1 MALSQF
7 FCAYYL
13 DRFATLN
20 SVINSGLFWLVVGT
34 ISCASF
40 GYWINDYYDQE
51 RDIQNKKRPSYIAK
65 LAPITVYIHLIIF
78 VFVAFFEFVCIY
90 YLASIIWRRKLH
102 HDIRSRRANVDIQNA
117 DTKRKD
123 QCK

>member
-1 MALSQF
+1 MLDYLKIYRPLNLFFMGLAQF

-20 SVINSGLFWLVVGT
+20 SVISSGLFWLVIGT

-51 RDIQNKKRPSYIAK
+51 RDIQNLK
-65 LAPITVYIHLIIF
+65 LKT
-78 VFVAFFEFVCIY
+78 
-90 YLASIIWRRKLH
+90 
-102 HDIRSRRANVDIQNA
+102 
-117 DTKRKD
+117 
-123 QCK
+123 